1 MKCPGIE
8 KCEFP
13 PCDHGCYLERHPEIT
28 SDKEDTSMYSLIVI
42 INAGSGYGFVREI
55 PGFTSLQQAEKAKQA
70 AIKEHPGNTCV
81 KVIVVA
87 K

>member
-1 MKCPGIE
+1 
-8 KCEFP
+8 
-13 PCDHGCYLERHPEIT
+13 
-28 SDKEDTSMYSLIVI
+28 MYSLVI
-42 INAGSGYGFVREI
+42 IISGSGYGFVREI